1 MGCLKYSTPNK
12 KKILVMANMSY
23 CRFTNTLRDFQDCVR
38 ALQLDGLNSLS
49 PDELFAADK
58 LRNLCDEFIQTY
70 DDEVEYED
78 D

>member
-1 MGCLKYSTPNK
+1 
-12 KKILVMANMSY
+12 MANMSY

-58 LRNLCDEFIQTY
+58 LRNLCDEFIQIY